1 MQGSIKAGF
10 IDLLVKSGEVL
21 PTHQEQ
27 WLQGDGRRE
36 KVERASESL
45 SLGHICWIKG
55 HQINKQPLDW

>member
-10 IDLLVKSGEVL
+10 LDLLVKSGEVL

-36 KVERASESL
+36 REKGPLRDCPWTTFVEL
-45 SLGHICWIKG
+45 KG
-55 HQINKQPLDW
+55 IELISNL